1 MRAQQATGAARWALQ
16 VERVSKSFPGVRAL
30 HDVTLAVRPG
40 EVHALL
46 GENGAGKSTLIKIV
60 TGAERPDAGSV
71 LVGGAP
77 LHPYSPR
84 AAQRLGVRVLHQER
98 QIAPDLSVA
107 QNVLLDNLPRGRLGL
122 VSQRSIVSRAQ
133 AELDRLGLDLDARA
147 PATSLSPAEQQLVEL
162 ARAVS
167 RQASL
172 VVMDEPTAS
181 LRRDEVRTLFE
192 VIGNLR
198 STGTAVLYISHHL
211 HEVFEI
217 ADTATVLRNGERV
230 GELVV
235 AETTQEEIVT
245 LMFDR
250 DVAHTRLPR
259 RPRPAEQT
267 VALSLRGAC
276 APPRLQPVDLDV
288 RHGEVL
294 ALCGTADSGT
304 SELAELMAGV
314 RAPAAGSVTVAGGSA
329 VGRRTRAAGSGIGF
343 VPADR
348 KGSGL
353 LLERAITENVV
364 LGRLRGHARWWHW
377 PAAVLRTARRALRRG
392 GVRVDDP
399 RRAVSTLS
407 GGNQQRVVIARW
419 LLADSG
425 VLVLDQPTAG
435 VDIAAKFEI
444 YQQLL
449 DLTAEGLAVV
459 VVSSDYEEICCLAD
473 RVVVLRD
480 GAVVGEVPG
489 DGATPERLYQLE
501 INMQSTGGVR
511 A

>member
-1 MRAQQATGAARWALQ
+1 MTATETTPVTTAWALE
-16 VERVSKSFPGVRAL
+16 VAGVGRSFPGVRAL
-30 HDVTLAVRPG
+30 HDVSLRVRPG

-60 TGAERPDAGSV
+60 TGAERPDSGTVEIAGRR
-71 LVGGAP
+71 LQP
-77 LHPYSPR
+77 FTPR

-98 QIAPDLSVA
+98 QIAGDLSVA
-107 QNVLLDNLPRGRLGL
+107 HNILLDNLPAGVVTQGR
-122 VSQRSIVSRAQ
+122 VVARAQ
-133 AELDRLGLDLDARA
+133 QVLDRLGLDLDPRA
-147 PATSLSPAEQQLVEL
+147 PASSLSAAEQQLVEL
-162 ARAVS
+162 ARATS
-167 RQASL
+167 RQAAL

-181 LRRDEVRTLFE
+181 LRRDEVRTLFR
-192 VIGNLR
+192 VVDHLR
-198 STGTAVLYISHHL
+198 SAGTALLYISHHL

-230 GELVV
+230 AELVV
-235 AETTQEEIVT
+235 AETTEDEIVRH
-245 LMFDR
+245 MFDR
-250 DVAHTRLPR
+250 DIAHTRMPR
-259 RPRPAEQT
+259 AERDPAAG
-267 VALSLRGAC
+267 VALRLRAAS
-276 APPRLQPVDLDV
+276 APPVLGPVDLDV
-288 RHGEVL
+288 RYGEVL
-294 ALCGTADSGT
+294 ALCGTAESGT
-304 SELAELMAGV
+304 SEVAELLAGV
-314 RAPAAGSVTVAGGSA
+314 RVPHTGATTRADGGA
-329 VGRRTRAAGSGIGF
+329 VGRRTGAARSGIGF

-348 KGSGL
+348 KASGL
-353 LLERAITENVV
+353 LLERAIAENVV
-364 LGRLRGHARWWHW
+364 LGQLRGPTRWVVW
-377 PAAVLRTARRALRRG
+377 PPAVLRTARRALARG
-392 GVRVDDP
+392 GVRAPEP

-480 GAVVGEVPG
+480 GAVVGEVAG
-489 DGATPERLYQLE
+489 EDATPERLYQLE
-501 INMQSTGGVR
+501 MDLQATGGVR